1 MPRLSALCPLPGLL
15 LRLVFAE
22 KRVLVVEDEPAW
34 RLAIEKRLRLELFQT
49 CGTGRQAHAFELMR
63 TWRPDLVVLDLALDG
78 PLAGMDLLRAKNREP
93 RTAAIPV
100 LVVTACRDREA
111 LAGIHVAGATA
122 CLSKP
127 FQPERLSAL
136 ARNLMRRRVQP

>member
-1 MPRLSALCPLPGLL
+1 
-15 LRLVFAE
+15 VFAT

-34 RLAIEKRLRLELFQT
+34 RLAIEKRLRLELYQT
-49 CGTGRQAHAFELMR
+49 RGAGRQNEAFELMR
-63 TWRPDLVVLDLALDG
+63 TWRPDLIVLDLALDG
-78 PLAGMDLLRAKNREP
+78 PRAGVDLLRAKSREP

-111 LAGIHVAGATA
+111 LAGIHVEGATA

-127 FQPERLSAL
+127 YQPQRLSAL
-136 ARNLMRRRVQP
+136 ARYLVRQRNPL